1 MAELRWYEAYP
12 PRDLE
17 LSQVTALLRVL
28 GGRPLQGKRLVQPMV
43 VFELWISTTGVRWL
57 VGIEQPVASTL
68 AGQFVAQL
76 PALVLR
82 PVTTPSRPAL
92 VTALELQPS
101 NMNHPLRVD
110 TASGVSAALFQL
122 QKDVR
127 RGEYVVVQWVVGPS
141 HTYARQPVPDSLLAL
156 LGFVKPR
163 EPDAGE
169 RQGWKQK
176 LNEAFLLGVRGRIGA
191 GAADPKRGSVLIGQ
205 AKAALSLANASR
217 TQLQTT
223 RQSSLVATQL
233 LRVMGKRRSW
243 SGMLNAAE
251 LAALLG
257 WPLSGADGVYTV
269 TFAPPPPSLTD
280 VKALRARSERV
291 LGVSQHPATSGA
303 QVRLPWSSYAAHL
316 HLLGPSGVGKSTL
329 LANWAIQEAEAKRS
343 TLVIEPKGD
352 LVTDVLARLPEHR
365 HQDVVVIDPGADG
378 PVVGINPLHGPRAD
392 AERRA
397 DSLLHLF
404 RELFGTA
411 IGPRSA
417 DVLLHSLIA
426 ICRLDDGSLPD
437 VPAFLTNDGFRRHVL
452 AKTRDPLTLAPW
464 AAWFDQL
471 SESERTQVV
480 APVLNKLRAV
490 ISRPSVRRSLGQPT
504 PRFQLDELFDTPKI
518 VLVNLN
524 AGVISTETA
533 NLVGAVLLSQLWE
546 AIQRQT
552 ARPMSRRREVA
563 VIIDEWQ
570 QFTAGLDF
578 ADVLARARGAR
589 VSFTVAHQHLTQLSL
604 ELRAAVLANA
614 RSRAVMRPA
623 EGDGA
628 ALARVLGDP
637 VTPTDLEQLPAFH
650 AACRMLV
657 DGAPSGAFEVA
668 TPPLADAVNDP
679 DTLRRIS
686 AERYG
691 VAPGELDRAV
701 LERWQGG
708 SAMPVD
714 ASIGLRR
721 RSS

>member
-1 MAELRWYEAYP
+1 M
-12 PRDLE
+12 
-17 LSQVTALLRVL
+17 TALLRVL
-28 GGRPLQGKRLVQPMV
+28 GGRPLQDKQHVQPMV
-43 VFELWISTTGVRWL
+43 VFEVWISKTGVRWL
-57 VGIEQPVASTL
+57 VGIEQPVANTL

-101 NMNHPLRVD
+101 NVNHPLRLD

-127 RGEYVVVQWVVGPS
+127 CGERVVVQWVVGPS
-141 HTYARQPVPDSLLAL
+141 HTYVRQPVPDSLLSL
-156 LGFVKPR
+156 LGIVKPR
-163 EPDAGE
+163 EPDAGD

-191 GAADPKRGSVLIGQ
+191 AAAGPKRGSVLIGQ

-217 TQLQTT
+217 TQLRTT

-233 LRVMGKRRSW
+233 LRVMGKRRVW

-257 WPLSGADGVYTV
+257 WPLSDVDGEYAV

-280 VKALRARSERV
+280 AKGLRTSSERL
-291 LGVSQHPATSGA
+291 LGVSQHPALSGA

-316 HLLGPSGVGKSTL
+316 HILGPSGVGKSTL
-329 LANWAIQEAEAKRS
+329 LAGWALTEVAAGRS
-343 TLVIEPKGD
+343 VLVIEPKGD
-352 LVTDVLARLPEHR
+352 LVADVLARLAENR
-365 HQDVVVIDPGADG
+365 HQDVVVIDPGAGG
-378 PVVGINPLHGPRAD
+378 PVVGINPLLGPRAD

-417 DVLLHSLIA
+417 DVLLHALIA
-426 ICRLDDGSLPD
+426 IARLDDGSLPD
-437 VPAFLTNDGFRRHVL
+437 VPAFLTSASFRRKVL
-452 AKTRDPLTLAPW
+452 TKVSDPLVLGPW
-464 AAWFDQL
+464 AAWFD
-471 SESERTQVV
+471 SVSDAERMQIV
-480 APVLNKLRAV
+480 APVLNKLRALLA
-490 ISRPSVRRSLGQPT
+490 RPRVRWLFGQAA
-504 PRFQLDELFDTPKI
+504 PRFSLDELFTSPKV

-524 AGVISTETA
+524 AGVISPEA
-533 NLVGAVLLSQLWE
+533 AALVGSVLLSQLWE

-552 ARPMSRRREVA
+552 ARPPAKRREVA
-563 VIIDEWQ
+563 VIVDEWQ

-578 ADVLARARGAR
+578 ADVLARARGAK
-589 VSFTVAHQHLTQLSL
+589 VSFTVAHQHLAQLSAEL
-604 ELRAAVLANA
+604 EAAVLANA
-614 RSRAVMRPA
+614 RNRVVMQPA
-623 EGDGA
+623 EGDSV

-637 VTPTDLEQLPAFH
+637 VTPHDLERLRAFH
-650 AACRMLV
+650 AVCRVLV
-657 DGAPSGAFEVA
+657 DGALSRAFEVS
-668 TPPLADAVNDP
+668 TLPLPEAAHDPGAV
-679 DTLRRIS
+679 REAS
-686 AERYG
+686 VARYG
-691 VAPGELDRAV
+691 VAPSELDAAV
-701 LERWQGG
+701 LKRWHGNDE
-708 SAMPVD
+708 PVD
-714 ASIGLRR
+714 GPIGVRR